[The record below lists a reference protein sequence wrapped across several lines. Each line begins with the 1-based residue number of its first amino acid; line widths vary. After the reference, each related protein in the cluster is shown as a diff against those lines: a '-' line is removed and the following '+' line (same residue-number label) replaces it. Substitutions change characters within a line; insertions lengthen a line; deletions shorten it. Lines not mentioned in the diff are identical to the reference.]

1 MLYEFEDHSIAV
13 RDCCDIVR
21 DKLEEEYDYDE
32 IAKPVSYI
40 VGDLMGELY
49 DSSDNGLVDPDKY
62 GEQVTEQAVVE
73 GIKRTMELDDE
84 IYSDDDIEEI
94 AEYTIEAFQSWY
106 YD

>member
-1 MLYEFEDHSIAV
+1 MLYEFKDHSIAV

-49 DSSDNGLVDPDKY
+49 NLSDNGLVDPDKY
-62 GEQVTEQAVVE
+62 EEQVTENNIIE
-73 GIKRTMELDDE
+73 GIRKTMSLDEE
-84 IYSDDDIEEI
+84 IYSEADIEEI
-94 AEYTIEAFQSWY
+94 AEHTIEAFQSWY

>member
-1 MLYEFEDHSIAV
+1 MLYEFEEHSIAV

-62 GEQVTEQAVVE
+62 GGQVTEQVVVE

-84 IYSDDDIEEI
+84 IYSDADIEEI
-94 AEYTIEAFQSWY
+94 AERAVEAFQSWY

>member
-62 GEQVTEQAVVE
+62 EEQVTEQAVVE

-94 AEYTIEAFQSWY
+94 AEHTIEAFQSWY